1 MNLFTIYILKQLLG
15 PFLLFMIAMTGIAW
29 LTQSLRFI
37 ELIIIKGLPINL
49 FIYLTILII
58 PKLLAT
64 IIPFLAY
71 LASLIT
77 YLRLNAE
84 SELIAIKTA
93 GLNNFKIVM
102 PALIFGI
109 FLGII
114 SIIIENYISPHS
126 LNNFKNLQNDI
137 RDNYIS
143 ILFQEKVFSSPVS
156 DLTVFIKEKD
166 KMGNFEGILIHDA
179 RDKNK
184 IISVVAE
191 KGKIEKT
198 DNGARFTLLNGNR
211 QETKNKDTSI
221 LYFEKY
227 TLNINKDQKELH
239 VRFKEPAERK
249 LSELFNPE
257 KNINPLYKREFIA
270 EAHKRIITP
279 LIIIIM
285 TSLGALT
292 SIIGSFERKISIKKI
307 FYSVIFAILIQVYI
321 ILSPQLIIS
330 YSNIIPFIYLPL
342 ILTIILILFFTT
354 LNAEKLKYKL
364 LNIKGL
370 SN

>member
-1 MNLFTIYILKQLLG
+1 MNLFTTYILKQLMG

-37 ELIIIKGLPINL
+37 ELIIIKGLPLNL

-93 GLNNFKIVM
+93 GINNFKIVI

-109 FLGII
+109 FLGIV
-114 SIIIENYISPHS
+114 SVIIENYISPHS
-126 LNNFKNLQNDI
+126 LNNFKNLQSNI

-156 DLTVFIKEKD
+156 NLTVFIKEKD
-166 KMGNFEGILIHDA
+166 KIGNFEGILIHDA

-184 IISVVAE
+184 IISVIAN

-198 DNGARFTLLNGNR
+198 DNGARFTLINGNR
-211 QETKNKDTSI
+211 QETNNKDTSI

-227 TLNINKDQKELH
+227 TLNINKDQKELN

-249 LSELFNPE
+249 LSELFNPQQ
-257 KNINPLYKREFIA
+257 NISTLYKNEFLA
-270 EAHKRIITP
+270 EAHKRILTP

-285 TSLGALT
+285 TLLGAIT
-292 SIIGSFERKISIKKI
+292 SIFGSFGRKTSIKNI
-307 FYSVIFAILIQVYI
+307 FYSVICAILVQVYI
-321 ILSPQLIIS
+321 VLTPQLIIA
-330 YSNIIPFIYLPL
+330 YSDIILFIYLPP
-342 ILTIILILFFTT
+342 ILTIILILLFTT
-354 LNAEKLKYKL
+354 IDPKKLKYKL
-364 LNIKGL
+364 INKGL
-370 SN
+370 TN